1 MSYHFGYENCSLDY
15 PCPGESGTK
24 KNIVVVD
31 MFALTVQPALASC
44 THLKLCIKVIC
55 GFKVFLSWILLIF
68 YC

>member
-44 THLKLCIKVIC
+44 THLNYVSRSFVGLRCFC
-55 GFKVFLSWILLIF
+55 HGSF
-68 YC
+68 